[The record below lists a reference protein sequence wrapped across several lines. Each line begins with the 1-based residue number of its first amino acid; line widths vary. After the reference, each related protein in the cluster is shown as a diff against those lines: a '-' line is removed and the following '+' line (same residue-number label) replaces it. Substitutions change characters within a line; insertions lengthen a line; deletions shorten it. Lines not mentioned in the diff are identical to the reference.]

1 MAFFGLVQWTQAV
14 VTQSAR
20 ASEARDRLASR
31 LLDPMDTPNQR
42 TQAAQRRFQAT
53 GALYTECHFFAIAAL
68 KLLEYRDWVLTFGL
82 CASVDF
88 SEVDQFSA
96 RDIRD
101 LRDIGEHISRILQ
114 GNGETSRP
122 MDKGDAR
129 APSRGP
135 CRYRNPDRRAVGLG
149 CIWGRGRA
157 ALTAIAGGASPILVI
172 GHAAK
177 HSVTRPEALHRL
189 QSKAPPRER
198 RGLRRCSGLSGGEGG
213 DGLLDRVDRQRR
225 EWEPFGAF
233 GLDLPLV
240 ELAVEPNRE
249 GVLVSAPL
257 TTGCRTLAVQAEKS
271 RSAVFM

>member
-1 MAFFGLVQWTQAV
+1 MAKSQKTKIPIMTPGEERFVAFFGLVQWTQAV

-101 LRDIGEHISRILQ
+101 LRDIGEHIL
-114 GNGETSRP
+114 EYY
-122 MDKGDAR
+122 KGM
-129 APSRGP
+129 GKH
-135 CRYRNPDRRAVGLG
+135 PDR
-149 CIWGRGRA
+149 WTKETPEHRA
-157 ALTAIAGGASPILVI
+157 AGPAVI
-172 GHAAK
+172 GTQIGA
-177 HSVTRPEALHRL
+177 RL
-189 QSKAPPRER
+189 DWVA
-198 RGLRRCSGLSGGEGG
+198 
-213 DGLLDRVDRQRR
+213 
-225 EWEPFGAF
+225 FGAAAER
-233 GLDLPLV
+233 LLPQL
-240 ELAVEPNRE
+240 LAEP
-249 GVLVSAPL
+249 VPYS
-257 TTGCRTLAVQAEKS
+257 S
-271 RSAVFM
+271 